1 MSMDFGVFL
10 PLAKHNRRLWVY
22 EIERDRIEPLASY
35 QGRNTMIKKC
45 HLNDEVSA
53 LVLHLDDED
62 PPKEDNGTG
71 GLAPDTPEER
81 ENPPKT

>member
-1 MSMDFGVFL
+1 
-10 PLAKHNRRLWVY
+10 
-22 EIERDRIEPLASY
+22 
-35 QGRNTMIKKC
+35 MIKKC

-81 ENPPKT
+81 ENTPKT